1 MHTERWF
8 PMRYALPDGTLLG
21 ALQGCGQDWQL
32 YRVDRHNRVL
42 AATAALAARWVCC
55 GLVSESAL
63 IKFGFESASYLAIR
77 SGPDQTLAPVDAFT
91 SPDTKADALAFSV
104 SLRETRL
111 VTPDVPLQDGIY
123 VERLSRILPTWT
135 GSETQD
141 DGVLLGRWLT
151 GGVAV
156 SATSFRRLANLLGWL
171 PKADVRD
178 VVEAGGL
185 TVSDDG
191 VGFNAH
197 ALVGV
202 RTRRA
207 ADSQA
212 RFNRMDSDPD
222 GESRAAPANAGRVF
236 RLPGRPHL
244 EAFFNE
250 HVVDIVAHAERYQ
263 ALGIHFPTAIV
274 LHGPP
279 GCGKTFAV
287 ERLVEFLDWPLFNID
302 SSTVASPYI
311 HETSRKVSDVF
322 DQAMAA
328 SPAVIVIDEME
339 SYLSDRQ
346 LHAATGL
353 HHVEEVAE
361 FLRRIPEASNR
372 QVLVIG
378 MTNRLEMIDPAILR
392 RGRFDHV
399 IEVGMPSQQEVHS
412 LLLALLTKI
421 PVDPDVTVTGAVE
434 ALTERPLSDAAFAV
448 REAARLAARSGNHA
462 LDQASLDTA
471 MACLLPVE
479 QSASTRPIGFVWESS

>member
-1 MHTERWF
+1 
-8 PMRYALPDGTLLG
+8 MRYALPDGTRLG

-32 YRVDRHNRVL
+32 YRVDRHNRVFV
-42 AATAALAARWVCC
+42 ATAALAERWVSC
-55 GLVSESAL
+55 GLLSESAF
-63 IKFGFESASYLAIR
+63 IPFGFESVSYAAIH

-111 VTPDVPLQDGIY
+111 IAPDVPLQDAIY
-123 VERLSRILPTWT
+123 LERLSRLLPTWT
-135 GSETQD
+135 VSETLD
-141 DGVLLGRWLT
+141 DGILLGRWLT

-156 SATSFRRLANLLGWL
+156 SATSFRRLASLLGWL
-171 PKADVRD
+171 PKADVKD

-185 TVSDDG
+185 AVSDDSG
-191 VGFNAH
+191 GFTAG

-207 ADSQA
+207 ADAQA
-212 RFNRMDSDPD
+212 RVDRRDSDPD
-222 GESRAAPANAGRVF
+222 GESTAASANAARVF

-250 HVVDIVAHAERYQ
+250 HVIDIVAHAERYQ

-311 HETSRKVSDVF
+311 HETSRKVSEVF
-322 DQAMAA
+322 DQAMDA

-361 FLRRIPEASNR
+361 FLRRIPEATDR

-399 IEVGMPSQQEVHS
+399 IEVGMPSQEEVHS
-412 LLLALLTKI
+412 LLLALLAKI
-421 PVDPDVTVTGAVE
+421 PVAPAFAVTGAVE
-434 ALTERPLSDAAFAV
+434 ALTGRPLSDAAFAV

-462 LDQASLDTA
+462 LDQASMDA
-471 MACLLPVE
+471 AIARLPPAE
-479 QSASTRPIGFVWESS
+479 QDGSTRPIGFVWEPN